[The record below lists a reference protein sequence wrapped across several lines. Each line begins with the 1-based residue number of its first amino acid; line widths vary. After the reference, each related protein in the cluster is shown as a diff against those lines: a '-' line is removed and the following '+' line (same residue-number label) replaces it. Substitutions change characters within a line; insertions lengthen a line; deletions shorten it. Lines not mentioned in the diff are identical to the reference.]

1 MWQNWKNQNLL
12 LMLSQVGQKEKV
24 QQMLNRWLVFGA
36 DGPMISLNGRWV
48 GLLLLFLSGCQCK
61 TLGNEAKQKQ

>member
-1 MWQNWKNQNLL
+1 
-12 LMLSQVGQKEKV
+12 MLSQVGQKEKV

-36 DGPMISLNGRWV
+36 DGPMLSLNGRWV
-48 GLLLLFLSGCQCK
+48 GLLLLFWSGCRCK